1 MVYVVAVAIVCIHFL
16 LTDFQR
22 LREATKEAQQEI
34 DETNATLDAIRKQVG
49 DEEKWLRARN
59 VIKNNSL

>member
-16 LTDFQR
+16 LIDFAK
-22 LREATKEAQQEI
+22 LREATKEAKQEL
-34 DETNATLDAIRKQVG
+34 EQTNATLDAIRKQIV

-59 VIKNNSL
+59 VIKSNSL